1 MSALSLF
8 SRIAGRAA
16 LAAAAGMAAL
26 AAGPAGAQQAE
37 SLRPDTMQ
45 ARVAAC
51 TACHGDQGKAGTDGY
66 YPRLAG
72 KPRDYLYH
80 QLLNFRDGRRQYR
93 PMAHLLDGLPDD
105 YLREMAAYFADQ
117 HVPYPPPAA
126 PGVSAA
132 VLEQGRLLATQ
143 GDPQRELPACA
154 ACHGAAFSGLAPA
167 IPGLLGL
174 PRDYIAAQIGGWKN
188 GLRRAAEPDC
198 MAAIAD
204 QLTPQDI
211 GALSAWL
218 ASRPIVE
225 PYQPDP
231 AGSAD
236 LPVECGS
243 QAGH

>member
-1 MSALSLF
+1 
-8 SRIAGRAA
+8 
-16 LAAAAGMAAL
+16 
-26 AAGPAGAQQAE
+26 
-37 SLRPDTMQ
+37 
-45 ARVAAC
+45 
-51 TACHGDQGKAGTDGY
+51 
-66 YPRLAG
+66 
-72 KPRDYLYH
+72 
-80 QLLNFRDGRRQYR
+80 
-93 PMAHLLDGLPDD
+93 MAHLLDGLPDD

-143 GDPQRELPACA
+143 GDPQRGLPACA

>member
-72 KPRDYLYH
+72 TPRDYLYH

-105 YLREMAAYFADQ
+105 YLRE
-117 HVPYPPPAA
+117 
-126 PGVSAA
+126 
-132 VLEQGRLLATQ
+132 
-143 GDPQRELPACA
+143 
-154 ACHGAAFSGLAPA
+154 
-167 IPGLLGL
+167 
-174 PRDYIAAQIGGWKN
+174 
-188 GLRRAAEPDC
+188 RAA
-198 MAAIAD
+198 
-204 QLTPQDI
+204 
-211 GALSAWL
+211 
-218 ASRPIVE
+218 
-225 PYQPDP
+225 
-231 AGSAD
+231 
-236 LPVECGS
+236 
-243 QAGH
+243 